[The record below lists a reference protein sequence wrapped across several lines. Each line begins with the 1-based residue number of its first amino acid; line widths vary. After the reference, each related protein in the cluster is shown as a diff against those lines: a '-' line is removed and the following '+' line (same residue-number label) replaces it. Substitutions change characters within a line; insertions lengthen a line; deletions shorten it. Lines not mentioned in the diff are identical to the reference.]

1 MVSQV
6 LSERILGR
14 TRPWMTTDGLAA
26 EAFLEG
32 KPTTRL
38 AVTALWNPFAAGVCA
53 CMKAKGSRSEITF
66 FTVNSLP

>member
-1 MVSQV
+1 
-6 LSERILGR
+6 
-14 TRPWMTTDGLAA
+14 MTTDGLAA

-53 CMKAKGSRSEITF
+53 CMKAKGSRSEIIF
-66 FTVNSLP
+66 FTVNSLRS